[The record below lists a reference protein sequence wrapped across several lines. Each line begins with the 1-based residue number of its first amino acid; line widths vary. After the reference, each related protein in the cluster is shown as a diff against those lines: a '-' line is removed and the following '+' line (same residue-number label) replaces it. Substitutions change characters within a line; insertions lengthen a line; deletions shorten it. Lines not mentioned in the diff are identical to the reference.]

1 MFSDL
6 IGIRCPS
13 LQKSSR
19 GYIKLLMS
27 KEVVL
32 GDASSWGRS
41 GETSLFCGLRVLSE
55 LARHEIVSVLK
66 PRGVW
71 IQVVLG
77 VP

>member
-1 MFSDL
+1 
-6 IGIRCPS
+6 
-13 LQKSSR
+13 
-19 GYIKLLMS
+19 MS